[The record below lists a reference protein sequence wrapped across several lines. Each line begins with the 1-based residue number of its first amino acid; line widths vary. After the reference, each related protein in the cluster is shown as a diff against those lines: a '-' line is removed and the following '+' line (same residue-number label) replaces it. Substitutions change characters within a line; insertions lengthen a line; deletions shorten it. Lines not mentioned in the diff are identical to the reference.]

1 LAKAKRDNMKYGIT
15 ESVKGDDKM
24 KKTSERR
31 NQMKSGITE
40 SMECFLCQ
48 KKIRFWQRVLAHVH
62 LECFKWAIVDGRL
75 AIIPGENYEK
85 GEIK

>member
-1 LAKAKRDNMKYGIT
+1 M
-15 ESVKGDDKM
+15 E
-24 KKTSERR
+24 
-31 NQMKSGITE
+31 SGITE